1 MRNRDFLS
9 AVLPQFFPAYW
20 LKNVPDM
27 ISTDFPSRIR
37 IGYVVREEG
46 AYSYVM
52 RPALEEADIS
62 ESALH
67 ASALRNLH
75 ALPLPGLTV
84 GKTPGGPEAFLEDVD
99 DNFRAI
105 RILLPAVGEALAQEL
120 GDEYFAAIP
129 CRDWFFCWSKNQSR
143 EWQQRNISQARKN
156 FIEDDYNLTPDILL
170 RSKTGFSLYLAQNV
184 DA

>member
-1 MRNRDFLS
+1 MENIDLLS
-9 AVLPQFFPAYW
+9 VVLPQFFPAHW
-20 LKNVPDM
+20 LKNAPDM
-27 ISTDFPSRIR
+27 IFTDFPSRIR

-52 RPALEEADIS
+52 HPALEEADIS
-62 ESALH
+62 VSALH
-67 ASALRNLH
+67 ASALRNLR

-105 RILLPAVGEALAQEL
+105 RILLPVVEEVLAHQL
-120 GDEYFAAIP
+120 GDEYFLAIP
-129 CRDWFFCWSKNQSR
+129 CRDWFFCWSKNQSP
-143 EWQQRNISQARKN
+143 EWQQRNISHARKN
-156 FIEDDYNLTPDILL
+156 FLEDDYNLTPDILL
-170 RSKTGFSLYLAQNV
+170 RSKAGFSLHLTQNI